1 MGRKNRNKSKSKS
14 KRRPVPLSLDEFSK
28 KYGIELFEQEEN
40 ILPTGPSNI
49 TAPRKDEEYLNKN
62 NWRGSNVQ
70 SASDVVVESKADTEI
85 NWRGSNIK
93 SESDVIVENKADTE
107 INWRSRSSI
116 GNNNSY
122 VLPNASNFSF
132 RNKESTNSFVPRV
145 SKFTTNSSSS
155 NSNNSYVPSNKPKFL
170 LKRNGDS
177 SIPTNTSKF
186 SFRNKESEHV
196 FVPSNRFNLKNVS
209 NENLIKS
216 DEKVSSR
223 FEQFNKWQEDL
234 SNKQELLVEKS
245 IKRKEIE
252 EKFSFKK
259 KPEPKGIPNVPDDN
273 NVKVMKKKK
282 KKKKKKKGD
291 GFFLMELTQKD
302 KDMIKASVRIYEDE
316 EEEEEEKGEN
326 YDEIGDFSDDDDN
339 VSRKYD
345 GFEPK
350 YI

>member
-1 MGRKNRNKSKSKS
+1 MGKKNRNRNKG
-14 KRRPVPLSLDEFSK
+14 KRRPVPLSLSEYSE
-28 KYGIELFEQEEN
+28 KYGVELFEQEAN
-40 ILPTGPSNI
+40 LLPTAPSNI

-70 SASDVVVESKADTEI
+70 SAGDVMVESKADTEI

-107 INWRSRSSI
+107 INWRSRSSTE
-116 GNNNSY
+116 NNNSY
-122 VLPNASNFSF
+122 VLPNVSKFSI
-132 RNKESTNSFVPRV
+132 RNKETTNSFVPRV
-145 SKFTTNSSSS
+145 SKFTTNSSS
-155 NSNNSYVPSNKPKFL
+155 NNNSYVSSNKPKFS
-170 LKRNGDS
+170 LKRNEDS
-177 SIPTNTSKF
+177 TSKF
-186 SFRNKESEHV
+186 TFRNKESEHV

-209 NENLIKS
+209 NEKLIKP
-216 DEKVSSR
+216 DEKNTSR
-223 FEQFNKWQEDL
+223 FKQFNKWQEDL
-234 SNKQELLVEKS
+234 SKKQELLVEKS

-282 KKKKKKKGD
+282 KKKKKKNED

-316 EEEEEEKGEN
+316 EEEEEVEENNDEGED
-326 YDEIGDFSDDDDN
+326 YSDDN
-339 VSRKYD
+339 VSRRYD

>member
-1 MGRKNRNKSKSKS
+1 MGRKKNRKNIG
-14 KRRPVPLSLDEFSK
+14 KRKPVALSLSEYSE
-28 KYGIELFEQEEN
+28 KYGVELFEQEAN
-40 ILPTGPSNI
+40 LLPTAPSNI

-122 VLPNASNFSF
+122 VLPNVSKFSI
-132 RNKESTNSFVPRV
+132 RNKETTNSFVPRV
-145 SKFTTNSSSS
+145 SKFTTNSSS
-155 NSNNSYVPSNKPKFL
+155 NNNSYVPSNKPKFS
-170 LKRNGDS
+170 LKRDEDS

-186 SFRNKESEHV
+186 TFRNKESEHV

-209 NENLIKS
+209 NENLIKP
-216 DEKVSSR
+216 DEKNTSR
-223 FEQFNKWQEDL
+223 FKQFNKWQEDL
-234 SNKQELLVEKS
+234 SKKQELLVEKS

-302 KDMIKASVRIYEDE
+302 KDMIKASVRMYEDE
-316 EEEEEEKGEN
+316 EEEEEEGEN
-326 YDEIGDFSDDDDN
+326 NDEIGDYSDDDDN